1 VHWLVYDS
9 LGSAWRGVPPKPF
22 DQCTLQ
28 GAELLDYYL
37 INCGF
42 AAIGMSRNGVLVRLR
57 PAAVSDAALVSVLF
71 RLADA
76 GHRSIAVE
84 LFDEK
89 SWTCAIVGSDGE
101 AAASR
106 LADVIACRLPAAH
119 QAVLRRPLHLA
130 AIPPDCPLLYA
141 IRTWEEIGCGAMP
154 DLGPLLHN
162 ALHGRYAWVERET
175 QRSPLVLTEIG
186 HGFPDSMKAFL
197 EASLGRRI
205 DGQPDPMYARYCRDA
220 YGTAA
225 DTGRPLLEAV
235 DALLMLPGYGRVRRT
250 YRRLILPFQPSV
262 GRLRLL
268 CASIEDDTVDLRG
281 VAA

>member
-9 LGSAWRGVPPKPF
+9 LGGAWRAAPPF

-28 GAELLDYYL
+28 GPELLDYYL

-57 PAAVSDAALVSVLF
+57 PATVSDAALASVLF

-76 GHRSIAVE
+76 GHRSVAVE
-84 LFDEK
+84 LYDNDR
-89 SWTCAIVGSDGE
+89 WICAIVGSDGA

-106 LADVIACRLPAAH
+106 LADVIACRLTTAS
-119 QAVLRRPLHLA
+119 QTVLRRPLHLA
-130 AIPPDCPLLYA
+130 AMPPDCPLLHA
-141 IRTWEEIGCGAMP
+141 IRAWDGIGCRTIP

-162 ALHGRYAWVERET
+162 ALRGRYAWVERET
-175 QRSPLVLTEIG
+175 RLSPLVLTEVG
-186 HGFPDSMKAFL
+186 PGFPDSMKAFL

-205 DGQPDPMYARYCRDA
+205 DGQPDPMYARYCREA
-220 YGTAA
+220 YGAAA
-225 DTGRPLLEAV
+225 DTGRPLLEEV

-250 YRRLILPFQPSV
+250 YRRLILPFQPSL

-268 CASIEDDTVDLRG
+268 CASIEDDTVDLRSI
-281 VAA
+281 AA